1 MPESSLSLASCL
13 IFFYVRRML
22 ANCDL
27 WFTWSVG
34 NLRSGGGSGGSCGG
48 AGSGGSCGGAGGRG
62 ISWDAPLLTDCS
74 IFLFIEK
81 A

>member
-1 MPESSLSLASCL
+1 MHL
-13 IFFYVRRML
+13 ISVDRVTGNSPSRYVLPVGYLTIYFF
-22 ANCDL
+22 N
-27 WFTWSVG
+27 FHHFGGSGSGGGGGVG
-34 NLRSGGGSGGSCGG
+34 GGGGSGVG
-48 AGSGGSCGGAGGRG
+48 GGRG